1 MNPQLRLGSPVALLL
16 VASSFSSCSKDP
28 AKQDPSQ
35 GKPRVAKLAGVVAAK
50 AVFADPVSGLG
61 SVGALERVSL
71 RSEVAGKVRDVSWR
85 EGSTVRRGQVLV
97 QLDDDEA
104 KALRDRAAARSRLS
118 TATLA
123 RVREQFRVE
132 AASSQQVEAAA
143 ADSAVARAELAIA
156 EVALER
162 TRLRAPFD
170 GVAGLTDVSRGQWIT
185 AGQILTEVVSRG
197 TPRIDWSVP
206 ERLASSIRQ
215 GMPLSWKDPGSGT
228 TGTAVVEALDPVLE
242 PSTRS
247 RRLRA
252 SCRTSCAA
260 LLPGAGLELRLAGDT
275 APVVSL
281 PSQVLSGNAAGLA
294 VFVLR
299 DGKAAL
305 APVVAGRRSID
316 RIEIVS
322 GVAVGDTVLVPGA
335 SPPKPGSPV
344 EIARLLGGPEPSGPG
359 AAKAKPVQTAGTRP

>member
-1 MNPQLRLGSPVALLL
+1 MPVALLV
-16 VASSFSSCSKDP
+16 VASFLSSCSKDS
-28 AKQDPSQ
+28 AKTEGPG

-50 AVFADPVSGLG
+50 SVFTDPVSGLG
-61 SVGALERVSL
+61 SVGALDRVSL

-85 EGSTVRRGQVLV
+85 EGGPVRRGHVLV

-104 KALRDRAAARSRLS
+104 KAQRDRAAARARLAA
-118 TATLA
+118 ATLA
-123 RVREQFRVE
+123 RVREQLRVE

-170 GVAGLTDVSRGQWIT
+170 GIAGLSDVSRGQWIS

-197 TPRIDWSVP
+197 TLRIDWSVP
-206 ERLASSIRQ
+206 ERLASSVRS
-215 GMPLSWKDPGSGT
+215 GMPLTWKDPGSGT
-228 TGTAVVEALDPVLE
+228 MGTAVVEALDPTLDA
-242 PSTRS
+242 STRT

-252 SCRTSCAA
+252 ACRTSCDA

-275 APVVSL
+275 VPVVSL

-299 DGKAAL
+299 EGKAAL
-305 APVVAGRRSID
+305 TPVVAGRRSID

-322 GVAVGDTVLVPGA
+322 GVAIGDTVLVPGA

-344 EIARLLGGPEPSGPG
+344 EIARLLGAPETTGPG
-359 AAKAKPVQTAGTRP
+359 GPKGKPGQVAGSRP